1 MWTVSG
7 RLSLRQHVRS
17 FPAYSGIAGLIGAP
31 QENISASHLPQ
42 VPLPRWGKLDH
53 QSGWRDFADGVSSAG
68 IADAVAAFQ
77 PQVPLCAAFTS
88 RSTAGC
94 GPALQGEGCR
104 AGAPYPLA
112 V

>member
-7 RLSLRQHVRS
+7 RLPLRQHVRS

-53 QSGWRDFADGVSSAG
+53 PER
-68 IADAVAAFQ
+68 
-77 PQVPLCAAFTS
+77 
-88 RSTAGC
+88 
-94 GPALQGEGCR
+94 
-104 AGAPYPLA
+104 LA
-112 V
+112 